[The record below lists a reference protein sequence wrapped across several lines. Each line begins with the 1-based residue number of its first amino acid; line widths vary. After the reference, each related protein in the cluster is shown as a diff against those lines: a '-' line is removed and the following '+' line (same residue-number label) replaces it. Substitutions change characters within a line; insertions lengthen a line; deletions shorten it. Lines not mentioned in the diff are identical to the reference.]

1 MVGRDNIPEKG
12 GALFV
17 CNHLSFVDALLLT
30 ASTDRFIR
38 FIMFQDIY
46 DHPLVHPLA
55 KLGTAIPI
63 SSALR
68 PRDMIKSL
76 REASET
82 INSGGI
88 VCIFAEG
95 QITRIGQ
102 MLPFRRGME
111 RIMKGVSPESTAPI
125 VPVHLDGVWGSIF
138 SFEKGRFLWKLPRKI
153 PYPVTIS
160 FGEPMSA
167 SSTPFQVREAVQ
179 ELHSNAY
186 ALHKA
191 YMKPLHR
198 RFIGTGRRHPFR
210 FAMAD
215 GRTENVNFFSALTKT
230 IFLAR
235 RLRKIW
241 AGQKMV
247 GILLPP
253 SVGGALVNLAALVLG
268 KVPVNL
274 NYTGSNESLA
284 SVAKQCE
291 ITTVI
296 TSQAF
301 LEKVPLE
308 VPGQKFLLE
317 EIGKDPGAFEKL
329 TALLMAAF
337 LPKRILELALGVTKK
352 VELDDLAT
360 VIFSSGSTGEPKG
373 VMLSHYNIGS
383 NIEQMGQIFLSAGKT
398 ASSAFFLSS
407 TPSDSPERCGSRR
420 AWGSAPSTTPVRW
433 MRV

>member
-1 MVGRDNIPEKG
+1 
-12 GALFV
+12 
-17 CNHLSFVDALLLT
+17 
-30 ASTDRFIR
+30 
-38 FIMFQDIY
+38 
-46 DHPLVHPLA
+46 
-55 KLGTAIPI
+55 
-63 SSALR
+63 
-68 PRDMIKSL
+68 MIKSL
-76 REASET
+76 RDASET
-82 INSGGI
+82 INNGGI

-160 FGEPMSA
+160 FGEPMSPA
-167 SSTPFQVREAVQ
+167 STPFQVREAVQ

-186 ALHKA
+186 ALHKTF
-191 YMKPLHR
+191 MKPLHR
-198 RFIGTGRRHPFR
+198 RFIGTARRHPFR

-215 GRTENVNFFSALTKT
+215 GRTENVNFFAALTKT

-235 RLRKIW
+235 RLLQVWSEK
-241 AGQKMV
+241 KMV

-253 SVGGALVNLAALVLG
+253 SVGGALVSLAALVLG

-274 NYTGSNESLA
+274 NYTASNKSLA

-301 LEKVPLE
+301 LERVPLE
-308 VPGQKFLLE
+308 VPGKKFLLE
-317 EIGKDPGAFEKL
+317 EIGKKPGAFEKL
-329 TALLMAAF
+329 TALFMAAL
-337 LPKRILELALGVTKK
+337 LPKRILELALGVGKK
-352 VELDDLAT
+352 VEL
-360 VIFSSGSTGEPKG
+360 
-373 VMLSHYNIGS
+373 
-383 NIEQMGQIFLSAGKT
+383 
-398 ASSAFFLSS
+398 
-407 TPSDSPERCGSRR
+407 
-420 AWGSAPSTTPVRW
+420 
-433 MRV
+433 